1 MNRRIVLAYTGGLQT
16 SMAIQALAEP
26 HGAEVVT
33 LTLDL
38 GQGCDLEE
46 VRDRALAAC
55 AARAH
60 VLDVREEFAQDFVL
74 PSLRAGALREGRH
87 PQGEALAWPLIARKL
102 VDIARVERATAVAH
116 GGRDGVQERIGVCI
130 AALDPVQVMAEGC
143 GDVARRGHVNLWGRA
158 RAVNALRVETPDHD
172 PTHLASSD
180 GLGTCNRRSDVI

>member
-1 MNRRIVLAYTGGLQT
+1 
-16 SMAIQALAEP
+16 MAIQALAEP